1 MTERELDEIM
11 TFRWPMV
18 VRRVI
23 AEGADEWLQGFVKS
37 IAKHGKR
44 RSWRPSSK
52 QEQIMRRL
60 LNELGKPREPEIELV
75 EQ

>member
-18 VRRVI
+18 VRRVM

-37 IAKHGKR
+37 VAKHGKR

-52 QEQIMRRL
+52 QEEIMRRL
-60 LNELGKPREPEIELV
+60 LNELGTPREPELELIER
-75 EQ
+75 